1 MSALAGAALQ
11 LRVEKPE
18 TLIRDRVAGA
28 VRDAIADG
36 VLEDGR
42 RLTEAELI
50 ELTGVSRTSV
60 REALRHLQA
69 VGLVERAPKRG
80 LRVRLLRPS
89 DVEHIFE
96 VRAALEP
103 LAVELFVRR
112 ATDDQ
117 VRDLLDLCRP
127 IVEPDDDPEAGMRA
141 VDGLIEALLVGA
153 GNPVLSSMLGPLN
166 DRIHALRRVTLS
178 HPGRVEQARR
188 EYRDLITA
196 IEARDAEGAAAAARR
211 HVAAAADAALT
222 ALRSSEPQR
231 PEHVLR
237 RSMRSRTPSE

>member
-1 MSALAGAALQ
+1 MSALAGAALH

-18 TLIRDRVAGA
+18 TLIRDRVVGA

-36 VLEDGR
+36 ALEDGR

-80 LRVRLLRPS
+80 LRVRVLRPS

-112 ATDDQ
+112 ATDAQ
-117 VRDLLDLCRP
+117 VRDLPDLCRP
-127 IVEPDDDPEAGMRA
+127 IVQPDAEAEAGMGA
-141 VDGLIEALLVGA
+141 VFGFIEALLVGA

-178 HPGRVEQARR
+178 HPGRLEQARR
-188 EYRDLITA
+188 EYQDLIEA
-196 IEARDAEGAAAAARR
+196 IQARDAEAAAAASRR
-211 HVAAAADAALT
+211 HVAAAAAAALT
-222 ALRSSEPQR
+222 ALRSIELNR
-231 PEHVLR
+231 PEHVVR
-237 RSMRSRTPSE
+237 TGMRSVTPSQ